1 MEASA
6 NDNTNGIL
14 QPHING
20 TIRESIE
27 ASDDHDQE
35 NNLHSG
41 TYTTLDNPPDH
52 HQTNH
57 QFAGALP
64 SPEEDDM
71 QYGSDSTDG
80 GSSSSQGNM
89 AADVKAYAKL
99 EFADGDFYM
108 TTHAVELGRESDETR
123 LRTTYLTASD
133 HEIDVSMSEDPQD
146 DQEPGFILNG
156 KRRTS
161 NGSSRK
167 RPRKDYNSVAIP
179 PNSDESNP
187 YNTDLIFPN
196 DCPLIPISPPD
207 TYEGRPGNHKSIS
220 RRHIRISF
228 NFEKY
233 YFEIIFLG
241 RNGGFLDDEY
251 FAGDTTEPL
260 VSGSVIQIGG
270 IGIRFFLPEVPL
282 GETGADEVRGQEYE
296 PLEEDEEEIPVE
308 GDEIEEEASGL
319 SDLEQDGKMETRNRG
334 RRKPK
339 PEPEPETNRRKGPG
353 RPPKNG
359 VMSKREQA
367 ELARQAK
374 AKAKTKTSGQKHGR
388 GKTAKAVELEESSLQ
403 PSGKRKYTKR
413 KKSRQDEE
421 QGARE
426 STEKT
431 ESEMPEQDPGNKASK
446 IQKERRPAK
455 PPRSPSPEM
464 RQEDYTEEQLQKPP
478 ASYVILIHEALT
490 SSESGHMSLPQIYKA
505 IERRHPFFKFRVTTQ
520 GWQSSVRH
528 NLGQHQ
534 AFRKIERE
542 GKGWMWGYDESISIE
557 REKKR
562 RATPPPTTTS
572 QPRYFPQQPASQ
584 SQSAS
589 YQHPLMQYPKSYM
602 PPNGMPQMNG
612 YHIPPAMQ
620 HSPLPPRP
628 PFAAPANPLD
638 MILNATKSGSSY
650 KSPYDTTSN
659 TNPRPSAPV
668 NSQLQATPQ
677 TNGVNGHHQSHVA
690 IGQQARPHYPN
701 GQPNT
706 NLSSNVTFNP
716 PSQNGALVPGWEA
729 SGSKLGINE
738 RTMDELRK
746 FKRTMLKECNE
757 RPEVSQL
764 IDSAIDRVVNV
775 SQQSSM
781 PSNQYQTQE
790 EKIMAT
796 VDKLL
801 KDIKAADENDQR
813 VQAQSKET
821 AVEERS
827 GAADDDPTGA
837 KAAAAIAPSI
847 SLGGRRSSEQESNGV
862 NQTNGLKHARTP
874 SATDDLVQQAKR
886 RSG

>member
-1 MEASA
+1 MEAA
-6 NDNTNGIL
+6 NDGTNGIL
-14 QPHING
+14 KAHMNV

-27 ASDDHDQE
+27 ASDGHDQE

-64 SPEEDDM
+64 SSEEDDV
-71 QYGSDSTDG
+71 QSESDSADG

-89 AADVKAYAKL
+89 AADVRAYAKL

-123 LRTTYLTASD
+123 SRTKYLTASD
-133 HEIDVSMSEDPQD
+133 NEIDLSLSDDPQE
-146 DQEPGFILNG
+146 DQEPGFSLNDR
-156 KRRTS
+156 RRTS
-161 NGSSRK
+161 TGSSRK
-167 RPRKDYNSVAIP
+167 HPRKDYNSVAVP
-179 PNSDESNP
+179 PSSDPANP
-187 YNTDLIFPN
+187 DNTNLIFPN
-196 DCPLIPISPPD
+196 DCPLIPISPPE

-233 YFEIIFLG
+233 YFEITFLG
-241 RNGGFLDDEY
+241 RNGGFLDEEY
-251 FAGDTTEPL
+251 FAGGTTEPL

-270 IGIRFFLPEVPL
+270 LGIRFYLPEVPL

-308 GDEIEEEASGL
+308 EDEIEGEASEP
-319 SDLEQDGKMETRNRG
+319 SDLEQDEKMETRNRG

-359 VMSKREQA
+359 IMSKREQA

-374 AKAKTKTSGQKHGR
+374 AKAKNRTSGQKHGR
-388 GKTAKAVELEESSLQ
+388 GKTAKAVELEGSSLQ

-431 ESEMPEQDPGNKASK
+431 ESEMPEQDLGIKASK
-446 IQKERRPAK
+446 VQKERKPAK

-464 RQEDYTEEQLQKPP
+464 RAEDYTEEQLQKPP

-542 GKGWMWGYDESISIE
+542 GKGWMWGYDETVSIE

-572 QPRYFPQQPASQ
+572 QSRYFPQQPAPQ
-584 SQSAS
+584 SQPTS
-589 YQHPLMQYPKSYM
+589 YQHPLMQYSKSYV

-612 YHIPPAMQ
+612 YHIPPGMQ

-628 PFAAPANPLD
+628 PFAAPANPLN
-638 MILNATKSGSSY
+638 MILNATKSDSSY
-650 KSPYDTTSN
+650 KSPYDTSSN
-659 TNPRPSAPV
+659 TNPRPSDPV
-668 NSQLQATPQ
+668 NPQLQATPQ
-677 TNGVNGHHQSHVA
+677 TNGINGHSQSHEA
-690 IGQQARPHYPN
+690 IGQQTRPHYPN
-701 GQPNT
+701 GQPNN
-706 NLSSNVTFNP
+706 NLSSNVIFNP
-716 PSQNGALVPGWEA
+716 LSQNGALTPGWEA

-746 FKRTMLKECNE
+746 FKKTMLNECNE
-757 RPEVSQL
+757 QLEVSQL

-775 SQQSSM
+775 CQQSSM

-790 EKIMAT
+790 ETIMAT

-801 KDIKAADENDQR
+801 KDIKAADENDQKA
-813 VQAQSKET
+813 QAQSEEMS
-821 AVEERS
+821 VEKRS
-827 GAADDDPTGA
+827 GTADDPTGA

-847 SLGGRRSSEQESNGV
+847 SLGGRRSSDHESNGV

-874 SATDDLVQQAKR
+874 SATDDIVQQAKR